1 MRRCAAFQGARF
13 FVSFVSFLFFVV
25 QSGFAFRSPV
35 AGRAP
40 ERESEASERRKMQF
54 SFTSEQQE
62 YRSVL
67 RRYFEDSSP
76 TSEVRRLM
84 ETEQGWDRERWRDL
98 NTQLGLCGVHVPEPF
113 GGQGFGMVELGIVLE
128 EMGRA
133 LVCAPYFAS
142 AVLAT
147 TAIMHAATSAQ
158 KDALLPPLVLGE
170 TVATLAFTEPNG
182 RWDAGGVETT
192 ATPAGGGFRLDGVK
206 SFVLDGGAADLLIVL
221 ARAPGSTG
229 DEGLSFFTVRADAP
243 GLERRPLKALD
254 PTRKLARLE
263 FRAVEAELMGE
274 LGAAAAPFAKT
285 LTQAA
290 VALASE
296 MVGGAD
302 RLREDA
308 LDYAGLRMQF
318 GRPIASFQSMKHK
331 QADMLLEVELAKSA
345 AYYAAQAADDDVDD
359 LAAFAS
365 LAKSAASEAYLQT
378 AIHAIQIHGG
388 IGFTWD
394 NDTHLWFKRAKS
406 SEVFLGDP
414 TWHRERMLHA
424 WGH

>member
-1 MRRCAAFQGARF
+1 
-13 FVSFVSFLFFVV
+13 
-25 QSGFAFRSPV
+25 
-35 AGRAP
+35 
-40 ERESEASERRKMQF
+40 MQF

-62 YRSVL
+62 YRAVL

-84 ETEQGWDRERWRDL
+84 ATEQGWERERWRDL
-98 NTQLGLCGVHVPEPF
+98 NTQLGLCGVHVPEPY
-113 GGQGFGMVELGIVLE
+113 GGQGFGMVELGIVVE

-147 TAIMHAATSAQ
+147 TAIMNAATKAQ

-170 TVATLAFTEPNG
+170 SVATLAFSEPNG

-192 ATPAGGGFRLDGVK
+192 ATEAGGVFRLDGVK
-206 SFVLDGGAADLLIVL
+206 SFVLDGCAADLVVVL
-221 ARAPGSTG
+221 AREPGSTG
-229 DEGLSFFTVRADAP
+229 EEGLSFFTVPGDAA
-243 GLERRPLKALD
+243 GLTRRTLKALD

-263 FRAVEAELMGE
+263 FQAVEAELLGE
-274 LGAAAAPFAKT
+274 RGAAAAPLAKT
-285 LTQAA
+285 LTWAA

-302 RLREDA
+302 KLRESA
-308 LDYAGLRMQF
+308 LDYANLRMQF

-345 AYYAAQAADDDVDD
+345 AYYAAEAAAEDAAD
-359 LAAFAS
+359 LAALAS
-365 LAKSAASEAYLQT
+365 LAKAAASEAYLQT
-378 AIHAIQIHGG
+378 AIHTIQIHGG

-414 TWHRERMLHA
+414 TWHRERLMQA
-424 WGH
+424 WSA